1 MRHHDIV
8 AIGGSAGAL
17 EVLIGL
23 AEALPADFR
32 ASLVVALHIGA
43 ANGSRTPDLL
53 SRRGRLPAIFARDD
67 EPIEAGHIYVAPPD
81 RHLLVAGDRLRLGAG
96 PWENGSRPA
105 IDPLF
110 RSVALCCGSRAI
122 GVLLSGTLSDGGSG
136 LKAIERCGGIT
147 VVQDPEDATYGDMPR
162 NALRLLGAAKVA
174 PARSLG
180 PLLVELVDK
189 PAGTPREP
197 PEDLR
202 VEVEIAAD
210 GRTAV
215 QTGHHN
221 GTKRSLYTCPECHG
235 TMWEI
240 DEGEGRLTRYRCHTG
255 HGYTA
260 DVLQAALGSDLRRA
274 LGSALRALDERV
286 MLIRR
291 LERDAAE
298 GGQEANAERWRSRA
312 AFYEG
317 QAEEVRRVLVD
328 NRPAE
333 DDLWPSDDMA
343 PVDG

>member
-23 AEALPADFR
+23 AEALPADLG

-43 ANGSRTPDLL
+43 ANGSRTPDIL
-53 SRRGRLPAIFARDD
+53 SSRGRLPANFARDD
-67 EPIEAGHIYVAPPD
+67 EPIAAGRIYVAPPD

-110 RSVALCCGSRAI
+110 RSVALCCGSRAV

-136 LKAIERCGGIT
+136 LKAIERCGGIA
-147 VVQDPEDATYGDMPR
+147 VVQDPEDAAYGEMPR
-162 NALRLLGAAKVA
+162 NALRLLGAARVA
-174 PARSLG
+174 PARRLG
-180 PLLVELVDK
+180 PLLVELVDT
-189 PAGTPREP
+189 PAGAPRQP

-215 QTGHHN
+215 QTGKHS
-221 GTKRSLYTCPECHG
+221 GTKRSLHACPECHG

-240 DEGEGRLTRYRCHTG
+240 DEGRLTRYRCHTG
-255 HGYTA
+255 HAYTA
-260 DVLQAALGSDLRRA
+260 DALQAAIGSDLRRA

-291 LERDAAE
+291 LEHEAAE
-298 GGQEANAERWRSRA
+298 AGHAGNAERWRSRA
-312 AFYEG
+312 AFYED
-317 QAEEVRRVLVD
+317 QANVVRRVLVE

-333 DDLWPSDDMA
+333 DDLWPSDDMV
-343 PVDG
+343 PLEG